1 MKQLKTLIFIRFSIT
16 LGNLGIIY
24 ICGSVCHYVCD
35 GVGCTGQ
42 ALIGSEWALGSNHNY
57 PEQNC
62 CACGK
67 IGAAQGKQFVKIVN

>member
-1 MKQLKTLIFIRFSIT
+1 MACFDLECVDTAAWNNGGTYNCELYGRH
-16 LGNLGIIY
+16 
-24 ICGSVCHYVCD
+24 VCHYVCD

-67 IGAAQGKQFVKIVN
+67 IGAAQGKQFVK